1 MQLVDEV
8 GDILQETGDGR
19 VDKLAE
25 REQKNQGTV
34 TSSVMWVRM
43 GCAE

>member
-8 GDILQETGDGR
+8 GYVLRETGDGR

-34 TSSVMWVRM
+34 TSSVMWVWI